1 MYKPNTLIIMKT
13 IPARF
18 IGLLLMGVVLLF
30 SCRNARE
37 VSRVDPNTTIDLSG
51 RWNDTDSRLM
61 AEDLIAQFK
70 DMPWVGEFSGSKGR
84 KPVLVVGL
92 VRNKS
97 HEHIDTETFIKDL
110 EKSVIKA
117 GGLSL
122 VQAGEKRNELRSER
136 ADQQEFSSAETRKK
150 WGKELGADFILQ
162 GTLKS
167 IVDQYN
173 KEQVTFYQVDLELV
187 DMETNEIIWMGDKKI
202 KKYIKD

>member
-1 MYKPNTLIIMKT
+1 MKKYTSVPFFSLLFLISFL
-13 IPARF
+13 A
-18 IGLLLMGVVLLF
+18 F
-30 SCRNARE
+30 SCRNARQ
-37 VSRVDPNTTIDLSG
+37 VQRVDPDTQIDLSG

-61 AEDLIAQFK
+61 AEDLITQFK
-70 DMPWVGEFSGSKGR
+70 GMPWVEEFRTAKSR

-110 EKSVIKA
+110 EKSVIKT
-117 GGLSL
+117 GNLSL
-122 VQAGEKRNELRSER
+122 VQAGDKRNELRSER
-136 ADQQEFSSAETRKK
+136 ADQQEFSSTETRKK

-187 DMETNEIIWMGDKKI
+187 DMETNEIVWMGDKKI
-202 KKYIKD
+202 KTYIKD

>member
-1 MYKPNTLIIMKT
+1 
-13 IPARF
+13 
-18 IGLLLMGVVLLF
+18 
-30 SCRNARE
+30 
-37 VSRVDPNTTIDLSG
+37 
-51 RWNDTDSRLM
+51 M
-61 AEDLIAQFK
+61 AEDLITQFK
-70 DMPWVGEFSGSKGR
+70 GMPWVEEFKTAQSR

-110 EKSVIKA
+110 EKSVIKT
-117 GGLSL
+117 GTLSL
-122 VQAGEKRNELRSER
+122 VQAGDKRNELRSER

-187 DMETNEIIWMGDKKI
+187 DMETNEIVWMGDKKI

>member
-1 MYKPNTLIIMKT
+1 MKKYTPVSFFSLLI
-13 IPARF
+13 
-18 IGLLLMGVVLLF
+18 LLSVLAF
-30 SCRNARE
+30 SCRNARQ
-37 VSRVDPNTTIDLSG
+37 VQRVDPDTQIDLSG

-61 AEDLIAQFK
+61 AEDLITQFK
-70 DMPWVGEFSGSKGR
+70 GMPWVEEFRTAKSR

-110 EKSVIKA
+110 EKSVIKT
-117 GGLSL
+117 GTLSL
-122 VQAGEKRNELRSER
+122 VQAGDKRNELRSER
-136 ADQQEFSSAETRKK
+136 ADQQEFSSSETRKK

-187 DMETNEIIWMGDKKI
+187 DMETNEIVWMGDKKI

>member
-1 MYKPNTLIIMKT
+1 MQTKRT
-13 IPARF
+13 IVF
-18 IGLLLMGVVLLF
+18 SLLLSAVMLLNY
-30 SCRNARE
+30 SCRNARQ
-37 VSRVDPNTTIDLSG
+37 VNRVDPDTTIDLSG

-61 AEDLIAQFK
+61 AEDLITQFMN
-70 DMPWVGEFSGSKGR
+70 MPWVGEFKTEKSR

-110 EKSVIKA
+110 EKSVIKS
-117 GGLSL
+117 GTLSL

-136 ADQQEFSSAETRKK
+136 ADQQEFATAETRKK

-187 DMETNEIIWMGDKKI
+187 DIETNEIVWMGDKKI

>member
-1 MYKPNTLIIMKT
+1 MKKYT
-13 IPARF
+13 SVSF
-18 IGLLLMGVVLLF
+18 FCLLLLLSVLAF
-30 SCRNARE
+30 SCRNARR
-37 VSRVDPNTTIDLSG
+37 VQRVDPDTQIDLSG

-61 AEDLIAQFK
+61 AEDLITQFK
-70 DMPWVGEFSGSKGR
+70 GMPWVEEFKTAQSR

-110 EKSVIKA
+110 EKSVIKT
-117 GGLSL
+117 GTLSL
-122 VQAGEKRNELRSER
+122 VQAGDKRNELRSER

-187 DMETNEIIWMGDKKI
+187 DMETNEIVWMGDKKI

>member
-1 MYKPNTLIIMKT
+1 MLNTHKMIKT
-13 IPARF
+13 DRTKF
-18 IGLLLMGVVLLF
+18 IGILFIGMLLLF

-37 VSRVDPNTTIDLSG
+37 VRRVDPDTTIDLSG

-70 DMPWVGEFSGSKGR
+70 DMPWVGEFSSSKGR

-92 VRNKS
+92 VRNKT

-150 WGKELGADFILQ
+150 WGKELGADYILQ

>member
-1 MYKPNTLIIMKT
+1 MKKYT
-13 IPARF
+13 PVPF
-18 IGLLLMGVVLLF
+18 FSLLLLLSVFAF
-30 SCRNARE
+30 SCRNARQ
-37 VSRVDPNTTIDLSG
+37 VQRVDPDTQIDLSG

-61 AEDLIAQFK
+61 AEDLITQFK
-70 DMPWVGEFSGSKGR
+70 GMPWVEEFRTAKSR

-110 EKSVIKA
+110 EKSVIKT
-117 GGLSL
+117 GTLSL
-122 VQAGEKRNELRSER
+122 VQAGDKRNELRSER
-136 ADQQEFSSAETRKK
+136 ADQQEFSSTETRKK

-187 DMETNEIIWMGDKKI
+187 DMETNEIVWMGDKKI

>member
-1 MYKPNTLIIMKT
+1 MKKYT
-13 IPARF
+13 PVSF
-18 IGLLLMGVVLLF
+18 FSLFLLLSVLAF
-30 SCRNARE
+30 SCRNARQ
-37 VSRVDPNTTIDLSG
+37 VQRVDPDTQIDLSG

-61 AEDLIAQFK
+61 AEDLITQFK
-70 DMPWVGEFSGSKGR
+70 GMPWVEEFRTAKSR

-110 EKSVIKA
+110 EKSVIKT
-117 GGLSL
+117 GTLSL
-122 VQAGEKRNELRSER
+122 VQAGDKRNELRSER
-136 ADQQEFSSAETRKK
+136 ADQQEFSSSETRKK

-187 DMETNEIIWMGDKKI
+187 DMETNEIVWMGDKKI